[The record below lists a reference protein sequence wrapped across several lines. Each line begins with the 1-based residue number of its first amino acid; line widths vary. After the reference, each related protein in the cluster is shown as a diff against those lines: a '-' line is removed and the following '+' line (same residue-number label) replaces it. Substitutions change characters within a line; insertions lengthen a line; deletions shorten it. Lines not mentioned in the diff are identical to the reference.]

1 MLQHPTH
8 SAEGPGLRTH
18 LLHTSGGAGGQ
29 VKSFRRAV
37 IPAQKPA
44 GGVMRNLSA
53 GNGSLDAVEANSTYL
68 PYYLHS
74 VGVAAGYVLSYL
86 LVLLLCVG
94 GNGLVCLVV
103 LRNRN
108 MRSVTNLF
116 ILNLAVSDLLV
127 GIFCV
132 PTTLIDS
139 LITGWPFSQF
149 TCTMSNLIQ
158 GMSVSASVFTLVAI
172 AVDRFMG
179 IVYPFRHR
187 MRRVTALLAI
197 LLIWLLA
204 FAIIFPS
211 AATLTVM
218 HLQDTYMVQGNQTYP
233 LFVCY
238 EDWPRPELRR
248 IYTTVIFA
256 HVYLAP
262 LGLISVMYGCISIKL
277 VTKLRQAGLAE
288 GRRAR
293 SRRKAKVVKMLVM
306 VAVLFMVSWLPLWTL
321 MLLADYRDLDQQQI
335 DFLSSYLFPV
345 AHWLAF
351 SNSGINPVI
360 YGFYNENFRRGFQA
374 AVACGGCS
382 PTQVPA
388 WPGCCCAALPPNK
401 VSSRNPGVS
410 ARSPPHTDQR
420 LTALPQGTPQG
431 IQGILLEG
439 FNRISAPNQV
449 TGAWE

>member
-1 MLQHPTH
+1 MENESMVNASQRMLPWH
-8 SAEGPGLRTH
+8 
-18 LLHTSGGAGGQ
+18 
-29 VKSFRRAV
+29 
-37 IPAQKPA
+37 
-44 GGVMRNLSA
+44 
-53 GNGSLDAVEANSTYL
+53 NGTYL

-74 VGVAAGYVLSYL
+74 TGVAAGYILSYL

-108 MRSVTNLF
+108 MRTVTNIF
-116 ILNLAVSDLLV
+116 IFNLAISDLLV
-127 GIFCV
+127 GVFCI

-187 MRRVTALLAI
+187 IRPVTALLAI
-197 LLIWLLA
+197 LIIWMLA

-218 HLQDTYMVQGNQTYP
+218 HLQDTYMVQDNQTYP

-248 IYTTVIFA
+248 VYTTVIFA

-262 LGLISVMYGCISIKL
+262 LGLISVMYGCIAAKL
-277 VTKLRQAGLAE
+277 VTKLRQVGVAE

-293 SRRKAKVVKMLVM
+293 SRRKAKVVKMLIL

-374 AVACGGCS
+374 AVACSGC
-382 PTQVPA
+382 PVPGVA
-388 WPGCCCAALPPNK
+388 GSLSWTSCSCCNSTILPPNK
-401 VSSRNPGVS
+401 VSSRNLTER
-410 ARSPPHTDQR
+410 ADPHRDQR
-420 LTALPQGTPQG
+420 LTGLPQGTPQG

-439 FNRISAPNQV
+439 INRIAAPNHV
-449 TGAWE
+449 SGAWEE